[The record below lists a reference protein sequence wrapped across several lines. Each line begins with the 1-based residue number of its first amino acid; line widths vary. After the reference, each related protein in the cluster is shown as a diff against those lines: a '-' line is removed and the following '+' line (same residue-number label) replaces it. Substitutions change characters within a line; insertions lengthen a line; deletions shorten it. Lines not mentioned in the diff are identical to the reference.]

1 MGHPCALR
9 DCALG
14 LGDSSVGTGRLARVR
29 QAQSKAISSEKGEA
43 AEGMRR
49 LHETN
54 AELLQQLDVLQRD
67 KDVARRNNEQQEGEL
82 RALRDQLE
90 MQIRSFDNFKES
102 LLKDLQERCEK
113 VIDLELSLDESR
125 EQYNSLMADTSNRKL
140 KKRISFLERNV
151 DQLTQTY
158 QQLVVQNST
167 YRIENQIAEKK
178 ILRKNERIQI
188 LELLLQD
195 ARERNEKLRQQV
207 DKMNNEFKELKRTA
221 KLQQS
226 RQAPNS
232 FSTSAVKVGTPTD
245 AATGSS
251 PTGVSVLNS
260 HVVMPIRGGG
270 QRAAGVIRGGGGSV
284 ATAEADGLDSPAPLA
299 PAIQP
304 VTARD

>member
-1 MGHPCALR
+1 MRRGTAR
-9 DCALG
+9 WAQ

-167 YRIENQIAEKK
+167 FRIENQIAE
-178 ILRKNERIQI
+178 
-188 LELLLQD
+188 
-195 ARERNEKLRQQV
+195 
-207 DKMNNEFKELKRTA
+207 T
-221 KLQQS
+221 
-226 RQAPNS
+226 
-232 FSTSAVKVGTPTD
+232 
-245 AATGSS
+245 
-251 PTGVSVLNS
+251 
-260 HVVMPIRGGG
+260 
-270 QRAAGVIRGGGGSV
+270 
-284 ATAEADGLDSPAPLA
+284 
-299 PAIQP
+299 
-304 VTARD
+304 